1 MSYITYNNNI
11 VEPMQTHNSIAKVR
25 ANRDQE
31 SIEIDQKQEFI
42 EIEKDLGFFK
52 GIFWGT
58 LFVIPLW
65 FLIACLIVWLV

>member
-52 GIFWGT
+52 GIFIGA
-58 LFVIPLW
+58 LFAIPLW
-65 FLIACLIVWLV
+65 FLIVRLIVWLI

>member
-11 VEPMQTHNSIAKVR
+11 VEPIQTHNSIAKVR

-31 SIEIDQKQEFI
+31 SIEIDQKQRFTK
-42 EIEKDLGFFK
+42 IEKDLGFFK
-52 GIFWGT
+52 GIFIGV

-65 FLIACLIVWLV
+65 FLIVRLIVWLI